1 MSLSRQ
7 LKLLALINGIAL
19 LIAIAFTAFR
29 PAELCR
35 AFGDY
40 AKDQPLHY
48 QLSFIKAAALATSR
62 AYLPAANTPA
72 QLEATGKQVSEC
84 RTALKPE
91 IPAGFQF
98 APERFR
104 LSA

>member
-19 LIAIAFTAFR
+19 LIAIAFTASR

-40 AKDQPLHY
+40 AKD
-48 QLSFIKAAALATSR
+48 
-62 AYLPAANTPA
+62 
-72 QLEATGKQVSEC
+72 
-84 RTALKPE
+84 
-91 IPAGFQF
+91 
-98 APERFR
+98 
-104 LSA
+104 